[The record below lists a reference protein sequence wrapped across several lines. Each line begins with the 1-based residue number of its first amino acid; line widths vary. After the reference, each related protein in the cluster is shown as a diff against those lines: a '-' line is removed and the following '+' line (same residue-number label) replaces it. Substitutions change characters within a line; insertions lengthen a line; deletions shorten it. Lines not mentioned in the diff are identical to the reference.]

1 MAGRSNR
8 AAWSGFDAAFR
19 PWMSGRMRVCMT
31 GLPRDLPP
39 RGPVVLASN
48 HVSWWDGFL
57 LRAVQREIRPRSPLY
72 TIALERELSR
82 HPILRLIG
90 GVGITPSSPASILR
104 AIRSVASK
112 FLDSPDLV
120 LGYFPQGCI
129 TPSFRRPLAFTRG
142 IDLFLSRL
150 TGATVL
156 PVAIHIEPLTTV
168 APTAFVS
175 IGAPRRTG
183 DCAVDSTTLEDDV
196 TRLLDLSLASLA
208 LHGENATAT
217 WPGVPYGGRAQ
228 IAREPQAAVNRS
240 AGTVETPA
248 IIDV

>member
-1 MAGRSNR
+1 MAGRRNR

-19 PWMSGRMRVCMT
+19 PWMSGRLRVCMT
-31 GLPRDLPP
+31 GLPRDLPA
-39 RGPVVLASN
+39 RGPVVLVSN

-72 TIALERELSR
+72 TIALERELAR
-82 HPILRLIG
+82 HPILRVLG
-90 GVGITPSSPASILR
+90 GIGITPSSPASILR
-104 AIRSVASK
+104 AIRSVASR
-112 FLDSPDLV
+112 FLDCPDLV

-150 TGATVL
+150 AGATVV
-156 PVAIHIEPLTTV
+156 PVAIHIEPLTSV
-168 APTAFVS
+168 APTAFIS
-175 IGAPRRTG
+175 IGNARRIAG
-183 DCAVDSTTLEDDV
+183 YPVDSATLEDDV

-208 LHGENATAT
+208 LQGENATAT
-217 WPGVPYGGRAQ
+217 WPGGLDGGPAP
-228 IAREPQAAVNRS
+228 IAREPQVPALRS
-240 AGTVETPA
+240 TRTVETPA